1 MKALWRY
8 SLTAALL
15 AASLGAALAGVGAA
29 ALAQGDWAK
38 KPFEEWSKKD
48 AEEVLNKSPWA
59 ASHEVKIKYA
69 AQSQAVAGA
78 PNASFEGTGGRVATE
93 ENTAS
98 LGGANAPIDF
108 TFTLRLRSALPVR
121 QALVRLKQLEAKGGK
136 GGDKD
141 RAAFDARMKGLLECP
156 ACADNYVLTLSSR
169 SRNAPGA
176 DAVFQLFKGG
186 RLDDLRRYIALAND
200 RGERRPLV
208 HFVAPKVPGDEA
220 TFFFPR
226 FDDRGAPLFTTES
239 KRLILNLTNNE
250 VNAITNFTIDV
261 SRLVVNGKVEF

>member
-1 MKALWRY
+1 MKVLPLAR
-8 SLTAALL
+8 LTAALL
-15 AASLGAALAGVGAA
+15 VALAGGGGAA
-29 ALAQGDWAK
+29 VLAQSNWSK
-38 KPFEEWSKKD
+38 KPFEQWSKKD
-48 AEEVLNKSPWA
+48 AEEVLNRSPWA
-59 ASHEVKIKYA
+59 ASQEVKIKYA

-121 QALVRLKQLEAKGGK
+121 QALVRLRQIEAKDGR

-141 RAAFDARMKGLLECP
+141 RAAFDARTKGLLECP

-169 SRNAPGA
+169 SKNAPGA

-186 RLDDLRRYIALAND
+186 RLDDLKRYVTLSNE
-200 RGERRPLV
+200 RGERRALV
-208 HFVAPKVPGDEA
+208 HYVAPKVPGDEA

-226 FDDRGAPLFTTES
+226 LDERGAPLFTPEN

-250 VNAITNFTIDV
+250 VNAITNFTVDV